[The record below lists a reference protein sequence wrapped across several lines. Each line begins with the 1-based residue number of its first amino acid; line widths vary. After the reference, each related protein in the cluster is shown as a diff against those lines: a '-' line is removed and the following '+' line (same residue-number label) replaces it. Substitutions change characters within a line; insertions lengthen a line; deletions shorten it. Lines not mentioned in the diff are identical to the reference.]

1 VGQLADTRTTFPR
14 DIAVKRLLARAQV
27 AGFTLIEVLVVLIV
41 IGLAS
46 ALAYARFDGDP
57 RGELEREARRLGA
70 AIEHAA
76 LLAQW
81 QNETLGVSAVGQ
93 SYRFWRR
100 DPNNRDEWSALSGDD
115 VLTARA
121 LPSAVAAAVL
131 SYAAQPVA
139 ADAIVPLRASGR
151 NEPFVIE
158 LVSAEWQIFLSSDPI
173 NRITVS
179 APSLR

>member
-1 VGQLADTRTTFPR
+1 VGQLAASRAEVC
-14 DIAVKRLLARAQV
+14 AVATIGRSCARLRF
-27 AGFTLIEVLVVLIV
+27 AGFTLAEVLVVLIV
-41 IGLAS
+41 IGVAA
-46 ALAYARFDGDP
+46 ALVYARFDSDP
-57 RGELEREARRLGA
+57 RADLQREGRRLGA

-81 QNETLGVSAVGQ
+81 QNQTLGVSAVGGA
-93 SYRFWRR
+93 YRFWQRS
-100 DPNNRDEWSALSGDD
+100 PNNDDWSAVSGDD
-115 VLTARA
+115 ILAAHA

-139 ADAIVPLRASGR
+139 PDAIVPLRASGR

-158 LVSAEWQIFLSSDPI
+158 LAETQWHLLLVSDPI
-173 NRITVS
+173 NRVTVS